1 MGLQVVLASTVI
13 AALITTLANVYN
25 SKKAG
30 NLKYITEERQ
40 KWREEIRKIA
50 EDIVDCPRDEIKKHL
65 TRLKVRINSNGKI
78 DKESYMDDGHIWQL
92 IENLEN
98 SSLAVSEY
106 EKQKEHLIDTLSLL
120 LKFDWERQ
128 KREVLG
134 SHIKKMHVIF
144 FTCVLLITI
153 YIYGIPKEISSKSI
167 NPLYMFS
174 IFCIAIPNIIFAVN
188 DTLVNLIKQKMA
200 IVFTAVVTIIYLA
213 AIIYIFFISGNI
225 AGILKANNV
234 DETVKFIGVF
244 MIALSVLDLSLSLVH
259 ICSPIY
265 RMKNYEKA
273 AAKVSGLESNRSRCE
288 ANESEEEQS
297 NSNVTRN
304 DN

>member
-167 NPLYMFS
+167 NPLYMFG